1 MMKGI
6 THRNLVRWSE
16 RALVGGE
23 RLSQSLGDLDT
34 DHKSS
39 EATIVRSTDLRGPM
53 KHDVF

>member
-6 THRNLVRWSE
+6 THRNQVRWSE